1 MEVSQSPA
9 LRALYESLLHT
20 APDRTPKKPRDAG
33 GVRATTRPPR
43 RLHYITRKLVVTAQ
57 RAEYSV

>member
-1 MEVSQSPA
+1 

-33 GVRATTRPPR
+33 GVRATTTPPR
-43 RLHYITRKLVVTAQ
+43 RPHYITRKLVVTAQ

>member
-1 MEVSQSPA
+1 

-33 GVRATTRPPR
+33 GVRATPR
-43 RLHYITRKLVVTAQ
+43 RRGGLHYITRKLVVTAQ